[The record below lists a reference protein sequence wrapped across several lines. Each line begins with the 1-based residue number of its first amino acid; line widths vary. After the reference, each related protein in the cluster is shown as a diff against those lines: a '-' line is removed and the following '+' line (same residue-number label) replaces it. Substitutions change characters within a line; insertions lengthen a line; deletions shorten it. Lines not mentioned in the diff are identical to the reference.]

1 MAPARAVRLRSGT
14 PRVGGRAV
22 MQLSVKQ
29 SPCASVVRSHPGP
42 HQSSWR
48 SWIARLPPKEQV
60 AGSSPAGDAWSRDR
74 VVRYQSAKLRHAG
87 SIPAEASVTFP
98 AVEVRT
104 RACCERGSTAAGYR
118 LNRFESLCQSAS
130 SRWANSGG
138 HPHIR
143 ARHAQPPIQGG
154 CGSTHAGYRLL
165 SGRSRVRIPSRRPAP
180 RSSAAEHQ
188 HRCAPPHPHPP
199 ARSAP
204 RRNHQ

>member
-1 MAPARAVRLRSGT
+1 MWLGKAVRLVRH

-29 SPCASVVRSHPGP
+29 SPCASVVRSLPGP

-48 SWIARLPPKEQV
+48 SWKARLPPKEQV
-60 AGSSPAGDAWSRDR
+60 ARSSRAEGAQGLVTEWLGTSLQNCGTPVRFRPRPPRRFPLLKYAHVRASAGRRTPVIGRIGSNP
-74 VVRYQSAKLRHAG
+74 Q
-87 SIPAEASVTFP
+87 
-98 AVEVRT
+98 
-104 RACCERGSTAAGYR
+104 
-118 LNRFESLCQSAS
+118 CQSAQ
-130 SRWANSGG
+130 SRWQSGG

-143 ARHAQPPIQGG
+143 ARHAQPRIHGG

-204 RRNHQ
+204 RRKHE